1 VIELRYVEQLKTNSR
16 GSIVALFYSLRLEFS
31 KVEYFRELYT
41 FGFEYQTASSQLFL
55 PKKSNNQLVLD
66 SKEIE
71 SRVQKLLID
80 LTERR
85 HDDSD
90 ESGLSQEKR
99 STVDLDIGDRVL
111 IKKTKKGQETIGT
124 VISMGRKFVTVNT
137 ATQSIKRIPQNLK
150 KVGK

>member
-1 VIELRYVEQLKTNSR
+1 M
-16 GSIVALFYSLRLEFS
+16 
-31 KVEYFRELYT
+31 
-41 FGFEYQTASSQLFL
+41 

-66 SKEIE
+66 LKEIE

-99 STVDLDIGDRVL
+99 SSVDFGHR
-111 IKKTKKGQETIGT
+111 
-124 VISMGRKFVTVNT
+124 R
-137 ATQSIKRIPQNLK
+137 
-150 KVGK
+150 

>member
-31 KVEYFRELYT
+31 KVEYFRELNT
-41 FGFEYQTASSQLFL
+41 FGFEYHTASSQVFL

-71 SRVQKLLID
+71 SRVQLLLID

-99 STVDLDIGDRVL
+99 STVDLEIGDRVL
-111 IKKTKKGQETIGT
+111 IKKPKKGQETIGT
-124 VISMGRKFVTVNT
+124 VISIGRKLVTENT
-137 ATQSIKRIPQNLK
+137 ATQSIKIIPQNLK